1 MESIWSKTTD
11 MPEYPSLSG
20 DVTTEAAV
28 IGGGLA
34 GILTAYYLQQRGIKT
49 IVLEADR
56 IGSGQTKNTTAKI
69 TAQHNLIYHK
79 LIQDFGE
86 EKAKQYADANEQAIA
101 GYRRIIAENR
111 IDCDFEECPAYLYS
125 TNQQGVLALEQETAA
140 AQKLEI
146 DAEFTQQS
154 TLPFPIAGAV
164 KFHGQAQFHPLK
176 FLRAIAKDLTV
187 FEQTKVKTVED
198 DRVLTVRGAV
208 RAKHIVFATHFPF
221 INLPGFYFARM
232 HQERSYVLALE
243 HAAQLDG
250 MYLGVDVEG
259 LSFRNIDNT
268 LLLGGGGHRTGENS
282 AGGKYDMLRKKAAI
296 FYPENVETA
305 HWSAQDCMPM
315 DGVPYIGQFSSST
328 PNWHVATGFGK
339 WGMTGSMVSAMLL
352 SDQIAGRENLHA
364 EVFSPQ
370 RFTPSASAKAFLT
383 DSAQAVK
390 GLSRQA
396 FTLSKED
403 IEALP
408 ANHGGVVTCDGEKA
422 GVYKDE
428 HGEVFLV
435 STRCP
440 HLGCQVE
447 WNPDEK
453 SWDCPC
459 HGSRFDY
466 KGKLIDNPAQE
477 DLEGSAPTLL
487 SRRGKLN
494 EELF

>member
-1 MESIWSKTTD
+1 MDSIWSKTTD
-11 MPEYPSLSG
+11 MPEYPALSG

-49 IVLEADR
+49 IVLEANR

-86 EKAKQYADANEQAIA
+86 EKAKHYADANEQAIA
-101 GYRRIIAENR
+101 EYRRLITENR
-111 IDCDFEECPAYLYS
+111 IGCDFEERPAYLYS
-125 TNQQGVLALEQETAA
+125 TSQQDVLALEQETAA

-146 DAEFTQQS
+146 DAVFTKQS

-176 FLRAIAKDLTV
+176 FLRTIAKDLTV
-187 FEQTKVKTVED
+187 FEQTRVKTVED
-198 DRVLTVRGAV
+198 DRILTAQGAV

-250 MYLGVDVEG
+250 MYLGIDAEG
-259 LSFRNIDNT
+259 LSFRNIDHT

-282 AGGKYDMLRKKAAI
+282 AGGKYDMLRKKAAL

-352 SDQIAGRENLHA
+352 SDQIAGRENPHA
-364 EVFSPQ
+364 DVFSPQ
-370 RFTPSASAKAFLT
+370 RFTPSASAKALLT
-383 DSAQAVK
+383 DTVQAVK
-390 GLSRQA
+390 GLSRQV
-396 FTLSKED
+396 FTLSQEK

-408 ANHGGVVTCDGEKA
+408 ASHGGVVAYDGEKA

-440 HLGCQVE
+440 HLSCQLE

-477 DLEGSAPTLL
+477 DLEGSDHV
-487 SRRGKLN
+487 
-494 EELF
+494 